1 MSVEVYQGKITITN
15 ADTYQ
20 QAVKEIFSMAG
31 YNVTPDATNHKVT
44 VENGGNVVGHGTFD
58 LGSFKIDNSLKLV
71 MVIDKDQHV
80 LIVSQDAEINDIKS
94 SDSFGQENKSFRSIA
109 CMIVGDYDRGRT
121 VDDAPYG
128 TVFNIADVTVSR
140 VAGQP
145 CIVTPCID
153 WGARNLSPIFIAA
166 NGVWYPLGTY
176 VTDGS
181 TKFVSNGNGL
191 LIKVKE

>member
-1 MSVEVYQGKITITN
+1 MSVEVYQGKIAITN

-20 QAVKEIFSMAG
+20 QAVKEIFSLAG
-31 YNVTPDATNHKVT
+31 YDVTPDATNHRVT
-44 VENGGNVVGHGTFD
+44 VNDGGNVFGHGTFT
-58 LGSFKIDNSLKLV
+58 LGVFKLSLSLKLV

-80 LIVSQDAEINDIKS
+80 LIVSQDAEITDIITNS
-94 SDSFGQENKSFRSIA
+94 SSQKNASSRSIA
-109 CMIVGDYDRGRT
+109 CMIVGDYDRGGT
-121 VDDAPYG
+121 VDISPYEQ
-128 TVFNIADVTVSR
+128 VFNIADVTVNR

-153 WGARNLSPIFIAA
+153 AGARNLSPIFIAA